1 MSIISFIHVSKKYEK
16 DWKALQDVH
25 FRMDRGEFVFLTGPS
40 GAGKTTILKLIYMD
54 EKPDIGEVLI
64 SFNKDLAYRS
74 TETSMSK
81 IQLLRRRLGIVFQDF
96 KLLPDRSVFE
106 NVAFALRVAG
116 DSNQRIKHRVFEVL
130 TLTGIS
136 HKAKNLPH
144 QLSGG
149 EQQRVSI
156 ARAMANEPYII
167 LADEPTGNLD
177 PQTSHEI
184 VKIFQ
189 NINASGTAVLMAT
202 HDYGL
207 INSLPYR
214 RLMLNRGMLVN
225 RDFI

>member
-1 MSIISFIHVSKKYEK
+1 VISFIHVTKIYEK
-16 DWKALQDVH
+16 SWKAVDDIH
-25 FRMDRGEFVFLTGPS
+25 FRIDRGEFVFLTGPS

-54 EKPDIGEVLI
+54 ERPDRGEVLI

-74 TETSMSK
+74 TETSPAT

-96 KLLPDRSVFE
+96 KLLPDRNVFE

-116 DSNQRIKHRVFEVL
+116 YSSKRVKQRVFEVL

-136 HKAKNLPH
+136 HKARNLPH

-177 PQTSHEI
+177 PQTSREI

-189 NINASGTAVLMAT
+189 NINVAGTAVLMAT
-202 HDYGL
+202 HDYSL

-214 RLMLNRGMLVN
+214 RLTINRGALVN

>member
-1 MSIISFIHVSKKYEK
+1 MINFVHVGKKYEK
-16 DWKALQDVH
+16 SWRALTDVH
-25 FRMDRGEFVFLTGPS
+25 FRLDRGEFVFLTGPS
-40 GAGKTTILKLIYMD
+40 GAGKTTVLKLIYMD
-54 EKPDIGEVLI
+54 EIPDEGEVLI
-64 SFNKDLAYRS
+64 SFNSDLAYS
-74 TETSMSK
+74 SSK
-81 IQLLRRRLGIVFQDF
+81 TTPANIQLLRRRLGIVFQDF
-96 KLLPDRSVFE
+96 KLLPDRTVFE
-106 NVAFALRVAG
+106 NVAFALRIAG
-116 DSNQRIKHRVFEVL
+116 YSSKRLKQRVFEVL

-156 ARAMANEPYII
+156 ARAVANEPYMI

-177 PQTSHEI
+177 PQTSQEI

-189 NINASGTAVLMAT
+189 NINASGTAILMAT
-202 HDYGL
+202 HDFGL

-214 RLMLNRGMLVN
+214 RLMLNRGQLVN

>member
-1 MSIISFIHVSKKYEK
+1 MISFIHVGKKYEK
-16 DWKALQDVH
+16 SWRALQDVH
-25 FRMDRGEFVFLTGPS
+25 FRLDRGEFVFLTGPS
-40 GAGKTTILKLIYMD
+40 GAGKTTVLKLIYMD
-54 EKPDIGEVLI
+54 EIPDEGEVLI

-74 TETSMSK
+74 SVTTPAR

-96 KLLPDRSVFE
+96 KLLPDRNVFE
-106 NVAFALRVAG
+106 NVAFALRIAG
-116 DSNQRIKHRVFEVL
+116 YSSKRLKQRVFEVL

-156 ARAMANEPYII
+156 ARAVANEPYMI

-177 PQTSHEI
+177 PTTSREI

-214 RLMLNRGMLVN
+214 RLMLNRGQLVN

>member
-1 MSIISFIHVSKKYEK
+1 MSMISFIHVSKSYEK
-16 DWKALQDVH
+16 DWKALADVH
-25 FRMDRGEFVFLTGPS
+25 FRLDRGEFVFLTGPS
-40 GAGKTTILKLIYMD
+40 GAGKTTVLKLIYMD
-54 EKPDIGEVLI
+54 EKPDVGEVLI

-96 KLLPDRSVFE
+96 KLLPDRTVFE

-116 DSNQRIKHRVFEVL
+116 YSNQRLKQRVYEVL

-136 HKAKNLPH
+136 HKARNLPH

-156 ARAMANEPYII
+156 ARAMANEPYIV

-177 PQTSHEI
+177 PQTSKEI

-202 HDYGL
+202 HDYSL

-214 RLMLNRGMLVN
+214 RLMLKRGTLVN

>member
-1 MSIISFIHVSKKYEK
+1 MITFNHVTKIYEK
-16 DWKALQDVH
+16 NWKAVDDIH
-25 FRMDRGEFVFLTGPS
+25 FRLDRGEFSFLTGPS

-54 EKPDIGEVLI
+54 ERPDRGEVLI
-64 SFNKDLAYRS
+64 SFNKDLTYRS
-74 TETSMSK
+74 HDTSPSTV
-81 IQLLRRRLGIVFQDF
+81 QLLRRRLGIVFQDF
-96 KLLPDRSVFE
+96 KLLPDRNVFE
-106 NVAFALRVAG
+106 NVAFALRIAG
-116 DSNQRIKHRVFEVL
+116 YSSKKVKQRVYEVL

-156 ARAMANEPYII
+156 ARAMANEPYIV

-177 PQTSHEI
+177 PQTSQEI

-202 HDYGL
+202 HDYQL

-214 RLMLNRGMLVN
+214 RLIVNRGTLVN
-225 RDFI
+225 RDYI

>member
-1 MSIISFIHVSKKYEK
+1 V
-16 DWKALQDVH
+16 
-25 FRMDRGEFVFLTGPS
+25 
-40 GAGKTTILKLIYMD
+40 LKLIYMD

-74 TETSMSK
+74 AETSMSK

-96 KLLPDRSVFE
+96 KLLPDRNVFE

-116 DSNQRIKHRVFEVL
+116 YSSKRIKQRTYEVL
-130 TLTGIS
+130 TTTGIS

-177 PQTSHEI
+177 PQTSAEI

-189 NINASGTAVLMAT
+189 NINASGTAILMAT
-202 HDYGL
+202 HDFGL

-214 RLMLNRGMLVN
+214 RLMLNRGALVN
-225 RDFI
+225 RDYI